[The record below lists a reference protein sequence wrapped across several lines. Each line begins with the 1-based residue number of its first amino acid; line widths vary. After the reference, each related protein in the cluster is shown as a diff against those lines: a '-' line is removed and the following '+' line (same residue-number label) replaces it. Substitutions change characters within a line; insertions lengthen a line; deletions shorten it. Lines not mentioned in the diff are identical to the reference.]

1 MAKLSKESINDA
13 ISIIKEFE
21 SPECFFDKE
30 KLAQT
35 IESHFDCEVDR
46 EDVLEYV
53 QEYNEDAIDRFLT
66 LKNIL
71 Q

>member
-1 MAKLSKESINDA
+1 MTKLSKESIRDA

-21 SPECFFDKE
+21 SPEVFFDKE
-30 KLAQT
+30 KLAKT
-35 IESHFDCEVDR
+35 IESNFDCEVDR

-53 QEYNEDAIDRFLT
+53 QKYDGDKIDRYLT
-66 LKNIL
+66 LKNIF